1 MVDTGFALRPE
12 ARDETGSRAELVV
25 RTEGLCKSF
34 GSTRALDDVSL
45 SVRRGEVFA
54 YLGPNGA
61 GKTTTIRVLL
71 GMLRP
76 TAGRAA
82 VFGLDSWT
90 DSVVIHR
97 QVGYVPGEVTFWDRM
112 TVLELLTF
120 LASLRGTRDLSYA
133 RVLSDRL
140 DLDLAR
146 VVTTMSKGNRQKVA
160 IVQALMTRPELLVLD
175 EPTSGLDPLVQQQVH
190 DLLREHVDGGGT
202 VLLSSHVLSEVQRI
216 ADRVGIIRSGRLVAV
231 ERLDDLRAKSLHSVS
246 VRFDAPVDAE
256 PFRRLE
262 GVRDVTVQGTVLT
275 LGATQGALDAVV
287 KQSARH
293 TVLDL
298 SCEEASLEE
307 MFLAYYGPGG
317 GHGG

>member
-1 MVDTGFALRPE
+1 MADAGFALR
-12 ARDETGSRAELVV
+12 ADETDVRAELVV
-25 RTEGLCKSF
+25 RTEELSKQF
-34 GSTRALDDVSL
+34 GQTRALDHVSL

-76 TAGRAA
+76 TSGRAR

-120 LASLRGTRDLSYA
+120 LAAVRGTRDLSYA
-133 RVLSDRL
+133 RVLSERL
-140 DLDLAR
+140 DLELGR

-246 VRFDAPVDAE
+246 VRFDEPVDAE
-256 PFRRLE
+256 PFRRLG
-262 GVRDVTVQGTVLT
+262 GVRDVTVKGTVLT
-275 LGATQGALDAVV
+275 LGATQSALDAVV
-287 KQSARH
+287 KQAARH